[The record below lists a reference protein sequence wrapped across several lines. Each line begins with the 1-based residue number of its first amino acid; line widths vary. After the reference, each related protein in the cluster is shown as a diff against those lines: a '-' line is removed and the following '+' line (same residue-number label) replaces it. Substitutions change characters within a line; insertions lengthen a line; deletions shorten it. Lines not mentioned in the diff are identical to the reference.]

1 MSAPSRFK
9 TSARDMVLSL
19 VVLLAIV
26 GSIVWLTQ
34 GCEFSPSGP
43 KVDPSA
49 APTVDA
55 AKELGGAARRVDF
68 AVRLPAVP
76 ADWHANSSNTV
87 PLGVGAARTTAV
99 RVGWI
104 TPGGKYLRLSQSKA
118 PVDDLVVMEAGGS
131 VPSSS
136 TGSVDVAG
144 TKWAKHRG
152 KGDEPSWVLS
162 VDGVQLL
169 ITGSGTEDEY
179 RTLATAAQEAKPIT
193 RS

>member
-19 VVLLAIV
+19 VVLLAII

-43 KVDPSA
+43 TIDPSS

-55 AKELGGAARRVDF
+55 SKELGAAARRVDF
-68 AVRLPAVP
+68 PVRVPAVP
-76 ADWHANSSNTV
+76 DGWRANSSNTL
-87 PLGVGAARTTAV
+87 PLGQGPTRTTAV

-118 PVDDLVVMEAGGS
+118 PVEDLVVLEAGGG
-131 VPSSS
+131 V
-136 TGSVDVAG
+136 TADTIGSADVAG
-144 TKWAKHRG
+144 MKWTKYHGR
-152 KGDEPSWVLS
+152 GDEPAWVLS

-169 ITGSGTEDEY
+169 ITGSGTDDDF
-179 RTLATAAQEAKPIT
+179 RALATAAQTAKPIT